1 MPSREY
7 YLKDADGE
15 HKDAYLRYMVS
26 VAKQLGADDVKATR
40 DMLEVLK
47 FEEQLANVTIIRC
60 DHPFHYSST
69 PSLG

>member
-15 HKDAYLRYMVS
+15 HKDAYLHYMIN
-26 VAKQLGADDVKATR
+26 VAMRLGADETIANQ

-47 FEEQLANVTIIRC
+47 FEEQLANVN
-60 DHPFHYSST
+60 SS
-69 PSLG
+69 SVYYLN